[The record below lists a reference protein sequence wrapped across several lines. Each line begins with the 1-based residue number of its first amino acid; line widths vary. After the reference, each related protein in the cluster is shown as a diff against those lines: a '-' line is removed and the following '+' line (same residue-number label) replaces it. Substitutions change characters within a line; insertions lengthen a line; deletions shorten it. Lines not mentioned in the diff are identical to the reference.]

1 MQERHSEMAAKR
13 ASEKAQSERVFGH
26 ARKHP
31 KMFRAGL
38 YSRVSTHDQQT
49 LPLQNRALREYAAK
63 RGWTIAM
70 QVKEVGSGAEQR
82 ELREKLLDAARRRD
96 IEWFWFGAWIA
107 GAGPWRIWFQ
117 RYRNWSISA
126 SVSYR

>member
-1 MQERHSEMAAKR
+1 MAAKR
-13 ASEKAQSERVFGH
+13 AFEKAQSPGVFGQV
-26 ARKHP
+26 RNYP

-38 YSRVSTHDQQT
+38 YSRVSTNEQQT

-70 QVKEVGSGAEQR
+70 QMKEGFRRCASGTAGENCSMPHDGAI
-82 ELREKLLDAARRRD
+82 LM
-96 IEWFWFGAWIA
+96 WFWFGAWIA